1 MERHGAKPERPAM
14 TAAKQRIAD
23 TLDKP
28 GSRDVTGVL
37 PADPHMLDVLQG
49 FVHELRT
56 AGLPVS
62 MTENLDAMR
71 AIEYV
76 PLQQRDAFKSALG
89 ATLVKHAGHYRVF
102 DTVFE
107 VYFSMFSPGVNAE
120 GESDL
125 DAEQQMDFEK
135 LRAAMDQGGAMG
147 QISNEELAQM
157 LLNAMMRMD
166 QNEMRMIAA
175 AAVARFA
182 GMEPGRPVGGAYY
195 LYRTLRQL
203 DADGLVGKMM
213 ERAQQEN
220 QVGDG
225 AFDERLMPRRLR
237 RPVEGLEGDDR
248 GRDPPPPRRRS
259 WRRGDGAH
267 AAQAAARRRRLH
279 ARVA

>member
-1 MERHGAKPERPAM
+1 MPMVEPVSM
-14 TAAKQRIAD
+14 
-23 TLDKP
+23 
-28 GSRDVTGVL
+28 TGVL
-37 PADPHMLDVLQG
+37 PAEPHMLDVLQG

-76 PLQQRDAFKSALG
+76 PLEDRDAFKAALG

-107 VYFSMFSPGVNAE
+107 VYFSMFSPGVNDGEGAE
-120 GESDL
+120 L
-125 DAEQQMDFEK
+125 DADAQADFDQ

-147 QISNEELAQM
+147 QLSNEELAQM
-157 LLNAMMRMD
+157 LLDALMRMD
-166 QNEMRMIAA
+166 QNELRMIAA

-213 ERAQQEN
+213 EQAQQ
-220 QVGDG
+220 
-225 AFDERLMPRRLR
+225 
-237 RPVEGLEGDDR
+237 DDHDRR
-248 GRDPPPPRRRS
+248 GRVRR
-259 WRRGDGAH
+259 
-267 AAQAAARRRRLH
+267 AARAAKTSKAGSRS
-279 ARVA
+279 